1 MPLSKPIRGLDGTLI
16 KEIPVPEG
24 TIVLVGMLASNRN
37 PELWGPDAE
46 EWKPERWLEPLPETV
61 TEAHVPGIYSHLWVG
76 PPFSRVRI

>member
-46 EWKPERWLEPLPETV
+46 EWRPERWLEPLPETV
-61 TEAHVPGIYSHLWVG
+61 TEAHVPGIYSHLWV
-76 PPFSRVRI
+76 